1 MARLR
6 DQVAIVTGASSGI
19 GRSTAELFAAEGA
32 RIVLVGRDGDA
43 LREVA
48 SSIGTPTTT
57 LAIHDL
63 TSKVAAEEVVAATID
78 AYGRLDVVVN
88 AAGIIK
94 SGTIETT
101 SDEDWSAMMATN
113 VDAIFRLMR
122 AAVAHLRASR
132 GRIVNISSVN
142 GQRAFPG
149 VLAYNVS
156 KAAVDQLTRCAA
168 LELAADGVRV
178 NAVNPGVTVTQ
189 LHRRGGMEPEA
200 YEAFLEH
207 SKTTHPLGRPGS
219 PRDIA
224 EAVLFLASD
233 ASDWI
238 TGETVCVDGG
248 RHQTCAR

>member
-189 LHRRGGMEPEA
+189 LHRRGGMEAEA

-238 TGETVCVDGG
+238 TGETICVDGG

>member
-113 VDAIFRLMR
+113 LDAIFRLMR